1 MKYEIGNIILICYY
15 PCIYCLKGKKHFFF
29 FLIGQSLFPTFVS
42 GLECRR
48 RDVTSGGN
56 LFTYQAHVSLK
67 KYMFYLVVLVNA
79 DESTCCLSVELCLI
93 FRELK
98 CMDLVTGL
106 KLLNMLERKEN
117 HNVLTTIM
125 LYT

>member
-1 MKYEIGNIILICYY
+1 LA
-15 PCIYCLKGKKHFFF
+15 
-29 FLIGQSLFPTFVS
+29 GQSLFPTFVS

-79 DESTCCLSVELCLI
+79 DESTC
-93 FRELK
+93 
-98 CMDLVTGL
+98 
-106 KLLNMLERKEN
+106 
-117 HNVLTTIM
+117 
-125 LYT
+125 